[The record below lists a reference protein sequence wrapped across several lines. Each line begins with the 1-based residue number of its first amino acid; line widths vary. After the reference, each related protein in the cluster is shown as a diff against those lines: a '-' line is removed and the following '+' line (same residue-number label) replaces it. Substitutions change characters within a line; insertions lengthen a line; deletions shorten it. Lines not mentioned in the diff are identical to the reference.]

1 MESAD
6 IISNHLKMS
15 QVIFKDKP
23 LNIMRINKIP
33 LDLNMPSRVLLVTF
47 IGYTKDMTVD
57 NVIELFGTYG
67 NIGKVVIY
75 RKKNIQILVEMDS
88 LDVSV
93 RIRDDQEKISKD
105 QNIKMKIQFTNKKNL
120 IVEKNCINEYDS
132 KKGRTSINSSKVIV
146 IQTNFPTKVRK
157 TILFSGR

>member
-6 IISNHLKMS
+6 LISNHLKTS
-15 QVIFKDKP
+15 PVILKDKP

-33 LDLNMPSRVLLVTF
+33 LDLNQPSKVLLVTF
-47 IGYTKDMTVD
+47 IGYTKDMTVE

-88 LDVSV
+88 LEAAMS
-93 RIRDDQEKISKD
+93 IRDDQEKISKD
-105 QNIKMKIQFTNKKNL
+105 ESIKMKIQFTNKKNL
-120 IVEKNCINEYDS
+120 IVEKNCMNEYDS
-132 KKGRTSINSSKVIV
+132 KKGRNSIASSKLLLL
-146 IQTNFPTKVRK
+146 R
-157 TILFSGR
+157 